1 MCVSCV
7 CNSILFMGMFLHEC
21 RLLYMHVCLCHAYE
35 SPHPQSWITRH
46 NLQEQMHPQTCTH
59 MCTQTYAAT
68 TREGH
73 TGGTESH
80 TGKRVE
86 EHTHT
91 NHRSTHMCRLF
102 GHHHMRLK
110 PTAYRYMQD
119 SWSHD
124 RECVSR
130 HMLMY
135 TRSCMTDL

>member
-7 CNSILFMGMFLHEC
+7 CNSTLFMGMFLHEC
-21 RLLYMHVCLCHAYE
+21 RLLYMRVCLCHTYE

-80 TGKRVE
+80 TGKHVE

-91 NHRSTHMCRLF
+91 NHRSTHMCRLL

-110 PTAYRYMQD
+110 PRA
-119 SWSHD
+119 
-124 RECVSR
+124 
-130 HMLMY
+130 Y
-135 TRSCMTDL
+135 TRRIPGPMTESVCPPTCSHMHSCMSDL